1 MPDFIEILGNEE
13 IMGHFKNAINSK
25 KVSHAYIIN
34 GEKGMG
40 KKTIA
45 HAFSVML
52 QCENFQ
58 DEPCLKCPS
67 CLRALSKNHPDI
79 IEVTHTKPKSIG
91 VEDVREQ
98 LINDIQIKPYDG
110 NYKIYIIDEAHL
122 LTSAAQNAI
131 LKTVEEPPEYG
142 VILILTENVNMFLPT
157 ILSRCIVLNLK
168 PIRKEVIK
176 KHLMEKYEIPDYKAE
191 TAATFSGGNIG
202 KAIFL
207 ASSERFNEMMDDV
220 IHLLKYL
227 EEMQAYEVMDKVKH
241 LNEFKNEIQEYLD
254 LMLIWFRDLLIYKA
268 TLEPGELLFKE
279 EYSFI
284 KNQAS
289 KVSYEKID
297 KILKTIDKAK
307 LRLKANVN
315 FDLAM
320 ELMFLEIKDNI
331 L

>member
-1 MPDFIEILGNEE
+1 
-13 IMGHFKNAINSK
+13 
-25 KVSHAYIIN
+25 
-34 GEKGMG
+34 
-40 KKTIA
+40 
-45 HAFSVML
+45 
-52 QCENFQ
+52 
-58 DEPCLKCPS
+58 
-67 CLRALSKNHPDI
+67 
-79 IEVTHTKPKSIG
+79 
-91 VEDVREQ
+91 
-98 LINDIQIKPYDG
+98 
-110 NYKIYIIDEAHL
+110 
-122 LTSAAQNAI
+122 
-131 LKTVEEPPEYG
+131 
-142 VILILTENVNMFLPT
+142 
-157 ILSRCIVLNLK
+157 
-168 PIRKEVIK
+168 
-176 KHLMEKYEIPDYKAE
+176 
-191 TAATFSGGNIG
+191 
-202 KAIFL
+202 
-207 ASSERFNEMMDDV
+207 MMDDV

-227 EEMQAYEVMDKVKH
+227 EEMQAYEIMDKVKH